1 LTVLTF
7 SGALP
12 GGAGQTV
19 FDRAELDRIMQLY
32 GRMVAAGEWRD
43 YAISFGR
50 DSATFSAFR
59 RAAERPEY
67 RLVKE
72 PALRNRQ
79 GQYSLLGE
87 AGQVLK
93 RGNELGAVLAP
104 AARRLVKLAD

>member
-1 LTVLTF
+1 MSVI
-7 SGALP
+7 ALP
-12 GGAGQTV
+12 GVAGQTV
-19 FDRAELDRIMQLY
+19 FDRAELERILQLY

-43 YAISFGR
+43 YAISFAR

-72 PALRNRQ
+72 PGLRNRQ

-87 AGQVLK
+87 AGQTLK
-93 RGNELGAVLAP
+93 RGNDLSAVLAP
-104 AARRLVKLAD
+104 AARRLVKLAE

>member
-1 LTVLTF
+1 LTVIT
-7 SGALP
+7 LP
-12 GGAGQTV
+12 GVAGQTV

-43 YAISFGR
+43 YAISFAR

-59 RAAERPEY
+59 RAAERPEV

-72 PALRNRQ
+72 PSLRNRQ

-87 AGQVLK
+87 AGQTLK
-93 RGNELGAVLAP
+93 RGNDLGAVLAP

>member
-1 LTVLTF
+1 MSVI
-7 SGALP
+7 ALP
-12 GGAGQTV
+12 GVAGQTV
-19 FDRAELDRIMQLY
+19 FDRAELERILQLY

-43 YAISFGR
+43 YAISFAR

-72 PALRNRQ
+72 PGLRNRQ

-87 AGQVLK
+87 AGQTLK
-93 RGNELGAVLAP
+93 RGNDLSAVLAP

>member
-1 LTVLTF
+1 MTVI
-7 SGALP
+7 ALP
-12 GGAGQTV
+12 GVAGQTV

-43 YAISFGR
+43 YAISFAR

-79 GQYSLLGE
+79 GQYSLIGE
-87 AGQVLK
+87 AGQTLK
-93 RGNELGAVLAP
+93 RGNDLGAVLAP

>member
-1 LTVLTF
+1 LSVI
-7 SGALP
+7 ALP
-12 GGAGQTV
+12 GVAGQTV
-19 FDRAELDRIMQLY
+19 FDRAELERILQLY

-43 YAISFGR
+43 YAISFAR

-72 PALRNRQ
+72 PGLRNRQ

-87 AGQVLK
+87 AGQTLK
-93 RGNELGAVLAP
+93 RGNDLSAVLAP
-104 AARRLVKLAD
+104 AARRLVKLAE